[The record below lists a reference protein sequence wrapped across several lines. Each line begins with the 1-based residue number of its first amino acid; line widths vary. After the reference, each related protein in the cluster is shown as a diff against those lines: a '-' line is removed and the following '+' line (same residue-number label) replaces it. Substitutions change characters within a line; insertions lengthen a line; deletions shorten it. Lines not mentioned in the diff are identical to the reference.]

1 MIIIGIALLVKLIE
15 GYAVDANTI
24 LTKAGINPSMLVA
37 PKVVV
42 FFSKKS
48 LFLALKTWQVKYDK

>member
-1 MIIIGIALLVKLIE
+1 VKLIE
-15 GYAVDANTI
+15 SYAVDANTI

-37 PKVVV
+37 PKVLV
-42 FFSKKS
+42 FFSQKS